1 MEEGYRLKFIFI
13 GNQNNNI
20 KNKNFSN
27 PHNILF
33 DSKKDIILT
42 QDLCEEFLNLNIN
55 KQDHAIELLKKELSP
70 LLFDKVRI
78 IV

>member
-42 QDLCEEFLNLNIN
+42 QDLWI
-55 KQDHAIELLKKELSP
+55 KS
-70 LLFDKVRI
+70 V
-78 IV
+78 

>member
-13 GNQNNNI
+13 GKQNNNI
-20 KNKNFSN
+20 KNYIFSN
-27 PHNILF
+27 PYNILF

-55 KQDHAIELLKKELSP
+55 DQDRAIELLKKELSP
-70 LLFDKVRI
+70 LLFEDLCHI
-78 IV
+78 

>member
-33 DSKKDIILT
+33 D
-42 QDLCEEFLNLNIN
+42 
-55 KQDHAIELLKKELSP
+55 
-70 LLFDKVRI
+70 KVRI

>member
-13 GNQNNNI
+13 GKQNNNI
-20 KNKNFSN
+20 KNYIFSN
-27 PHNILF
+27 PYNILF

-55 KQDHAIELLKKELSP
+55 DQDRAIELLKK
-70 LLFDKVRI
+70 RI
-78 IV
+78 ISTFI

>member
-55 KQDHAIELLKKELSP
+55 KQDHIELLKKELSP
-70 LLFDKVRI
+70 LLSQVQTP
-78 IV
+78 V

>member
-55 KQDHAIELLKKELSP
+55 KQDHAIELLKKNYLRFY
-70 LLFDKVRI
+70 LKILCHI
-78 IV
+78 